1 MNAETGVLKIGNCK
15 IHPSAEILTGAII
28 GKPFRKFLDGSKE
41 KTTNTRIAQN
51 TYIGC
56 YTIIGTGSTIGSN
69 TIIDDYCIIE
79 SRVVLGNHNLI
90 TYRAQICSDVAIGD
104 NCVIG
109 GFIGERTRI
118 GNNCRV
124 FGKIV
129 HSQNNPVGGWD
140 DDEAMEKSAVIDD
153 YAFIGFGATIIGDIS
168 IGRRVYICAGATVT
182 KDIPRLNIVTG
193 VNQIIPYSEWKGT
206 LRESAFFK
214 EDNG

>member
-1 MNAETGVLKIGNCK
+1 MSAETGVLKIGKCD

-28 GKPFRKFLDGSKE
+28 GKLFRRFLDGTQE
-41 KTTNTRIAQN
+41 KTTITRIAQK

-56 YTIIGTGSTIGSN
+56 YTTIGTGSIIGPN

-79 SRVVLGNHNLI
+79 SRVVLGNHNLV
-90 TYRAQICSDVAIGD
+90 TYRAQICSDVTIGD

-124 FGKIV
+124 FGKII

-140 DDEAMEKSAVIDD
+140 DDEEMEKSAVIKDF
-153 YAFIGFGATIIGDIS
+153 AFVGFGAIIVGNIS
-168 IGRRVYICAGATVT
+168 IGERAYVCAGAIVT
-182 KDIPRLNIVTG
+182 KDVPKWNIVKG
-193 VNQIIPYSEWKGT
+193 VNQIIPYKEWPGI
-206 LRESAFFK
+206 LGESVFFRER
-214 EDNG
+214 NG